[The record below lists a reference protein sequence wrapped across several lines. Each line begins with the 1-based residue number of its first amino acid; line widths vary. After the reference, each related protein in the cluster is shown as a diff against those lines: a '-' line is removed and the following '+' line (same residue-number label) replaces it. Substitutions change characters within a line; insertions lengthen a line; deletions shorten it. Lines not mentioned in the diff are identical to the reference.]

1 MSEQTGLGKGA
12 MIGLMAGTLVA
23 AGGARWLVQKARQS
37 ATPQVAATAAVTQ
50 QGTEIGQLDS
60 FALGL
65 LLGGLRGPLVM
76 ALWANVEQ
84 QRVDRELDNIDTQME
99 LIRLLQPQFDSV
111 HIQQIANKAYNLSV
125 EFANPAGRYAAV
137 LDALAYARRVS
148 EQRPG
153 DIDIETQLGN
163 LFVRKLGS
171 GEDREYFSRRIHVET
186 QATQPVVRIEF
197 PGIVEQELR
206 DAAAKAGISPRALIV
221 RDADTPGRRVALV
234 QQEFAA
240 AIEGAMASEDV
251 TLSQLPPPEEADA
264 VGRPQ
269 RMRSMLQPDG
279 TLLAELTQ
287 ARRGGSQ
294 GVVEGEYLTGAPIQ
308 FLDELGPFPEGISP
322 LALGYEHFRRA
333 QVLMRH
339 AGQMPLEASAG
350 SVDADPGRALR
361 DWSIEAFEIGRQIE
375 AEAYNRAPPARSLDG
390 ERQAELETVTADAP
404 LDGDVFSPA
413 LLRRAM
419 QRYERSIQVG
429 ERAAT
434 WLEAHIAENPGAL
447 NIFEASIDRIE
458 FTNTLLEADLLYAR
472 LLLDEVPAA
481 ERAEAIAQAER
492 LYRQAY
498 AQALDFVT
506 YFYGADALPPEI
518 NARSAAKLPT
528 AVKEQVYRDLQ
539 AQRDRLGLVYD
550 HARLVNE
557 FDGFR
562 QRIVVRIRQLDAAA
576 AR

>member
-1 MSEQTGLGKGA
+1 
-12 MIGLMAGTLVA
+12 
-23 AGGARWLVQKARQS
+23 
-37 ATPQVAATAAVTQ
+37 
-50 QGTEIGQLDS
+50 
-60 FALGL
+60 
-65 LLGGLRGPLVM
+65 
-76 ALWANVEQ
+76 
-84 QRVDRELDNIDTQME
+84 
-99 LIRLLQPQFDSV
+99 
-111 HIQQIANKAYNLSV
+111 
-125 EFANPAGRYAAV
+125 
-137 LDALAYARRVS
+137 
-148 EQRPG
+148 
-153 DIDIETQLGN
+153 
-163 LFVRKLGS
+163 
-171 GEDREYFSRRIHVET
+171 
-186 QATQPVVRIEF
+186 
-197 PGIVEQELR
+197 
-206 DAAAKAGISPRALIV
+206 
-221 RDADTPGRRVALV
+221 
-234 QQEFAA
+234 
-240 AIEGAMASEDV
+240 
-251 TLSQLPPPEEADA
+251 
-264 VGRPQ
+264 
-269 RMRSMLQPDG
+269 
-279 TLLAELTQ
+279 
-287 ARRGGSQ
+287 
-294 GVVEGEYLTGAPIQ
+294 
-308 FLDELGPFPEGISP
+308 
-322 LALGYEHFRRA
+322 
-333 QVLMRH
+333 
-339 AGQMPLEASAG
+339 
-350 SVDADPGRALR
+350 
-361 DWSIEAFEIGRQIE
+361 
-375 AEAYNRAPPARSLDG
+375 
-390 ERQAELETVTADAP
+390 
-404 LDGDVFSPA
+404 
-413 LLRRAM
+413 M